1 MWLLN
6 VMNHNLSKSFLLCS
20 ITWILCSLSSFI
32 TMSLIWYNDILLKSP
47 NISGIEGNE
56 LLLYIISFSSFMI
69 PLYFSY
75 FNPIIEKRRKLQICI
90 GVPALIIFIFST
102 VLFCLLKLKT
112 SDASVEKQYVVFNL
126 IIILYILVIVLWLFH
141 THASSPP
148 DTESIEKKNNKDLLR
163 LDKRLTLRLNKQKS
177 RYE

>member
-1 MWLLN
+1 
-6 VMNHNLSKSFLLCS
+6 MNHNLSKSFLLCS
-20 ITWILCSLSSFI
+20 ITWILCSLPSFI

-56 LLLYIISFSSFMI
+56 LLLYIISFLRLGFLCIFLILSQLLKM
-69 PLYFSY
+69 
-75 FNPIIEKRRKLQICI
+75 RRKLQICI
-90 GVPALIIFIFST
+90 GVTSTYYFIFST